1 MNALGWIC
9 MWVFS
14 LIPTVIGMT
23 EDEAVAALQEIAL
36 SDGSGVEIIKSY
48 EYSSEYEEDIVFE
61 QTPAGE
67 VSGEEAEKVYITISM
82 GEEPDE
88 NLAEVSG
95 GAGSVSSFG
104 IASYLTE
111 ENTASDTSSTTS
123 LIGIDWD
130 SVPASY
136 EYVYDNSESC
146 WNWGMWKDGVCYKS
160 PQGEYNTDVRHLMQ
174 FHCDGK
180 YVYLRIVFAT
190 VYAYDACG
198 DNYLFYLDGEQTQYQ
213 LALEGEESITGKTEE
228 LGAGTHQLVVEHVD
242 SGLSGE
248 EATGA
253 IAYLIKSEEANTEVQ
268 MKIPLSEMWTQNTVI
283 DLENLNTIEFRCYP
297 LMYRNLTASG
307 ADTLPWLGAAVAF
320 VVIPGSTVLLKRR
333 GKKKVKEPNE
343 ENV

>member
-23 EDEAVAALQEIAL
+23 EDEAVAALQEIVLA
-36 SDGSGVEIIKSY
+36 DGSGVEIIKSY
-48 EYSSEYEEDIVFE
+48 EYSSEYEADMVFE
-61 QTPAGE
+61 QIPTGE
-67 VSGEEAEKVYITISM
+67 VSDEAAETVYITISM

-88 NLAEVSG
+88 NLAEVSE
-95 GAGSVSSFG
+95 GAGTVSSFG
-104 IASYLTE
+104 IASYLAE
-111 ENTASDTSSTTS
+111 EDTTSSTSATTS
-123 LIGIDWD
+123 LVGIDWD

-146 WNWGMWKDGVCYKS
+146 WNWGVWKDGVCYKS

-190 VYAYDACG
+190 VYYQEACG

-213 LALEGEESITGKTEE
+213 LALEGGESITGKTEDLE
-228 LGAGTHQLVVEHVD
+228 NGIHQLVVEHVD
-242 SGLSGE
+242 SGLSGQ

-253 IAYLIKSEEANTEVQ
+253 IAYLLKSEDANTEVQ
-268 MKIPLSEMWTQNTVI
+268 MKIPLTEMWNQNTVI

-333 GKKKVKEPNE
+333 GKKKVKEPHE
-343 ENV
+343 ENI